1 MSLFVGINN
10 RKNSTK
16 LTLMIPEQCELTK
29 SEALFRLV
37 EKARAGGGGYSF
49 MGLIGMCRPM
59 GWVFDGL
66 HP

>member
-37 EKARAGGGGYSF
+37 EKARAGGGVLLY
-49 MGLIGMCRPM
+49 GLDWYVPP
-59 GWVFDGL
+59 DGVGF
-66 HP
+66 